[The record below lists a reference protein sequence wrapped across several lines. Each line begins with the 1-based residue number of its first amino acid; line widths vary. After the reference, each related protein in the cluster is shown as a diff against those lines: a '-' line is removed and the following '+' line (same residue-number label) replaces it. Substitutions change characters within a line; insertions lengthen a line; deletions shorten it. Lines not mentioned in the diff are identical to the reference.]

1 MAPLQYYYKYYN
13 ITIIMSTNNQMF
25 INAIWD
31 KVSECIF
38 ENFEVS
44 RVKQEQFQNVRKSRR
59 WFIPKLVRTNQKS
72 TD

>member
-44 RVKQEQFQNVRKSRR
+44 RVKQEQF
-59 WFIPKLVRTNQKS
+59 
-72 TD
+72 

>member
-1 MAPLQYYYKYYN
+1 
-13 ITIIMSTNNQMF
+13 MSTNNQMF

-59 WFIPKLVRTNQKS
+59 
-72 TD
+72 

>member
-25 INAIWD
+25 INANWD

-59 WFIPKLVRTNQKS
+59 
-72 TD
+72 

>member
-44 RVKQEQFQNVRKSRR
+44 RVKQEKFQNVRKSRR
-59 WFIPKLVRTNQKS
+59 
-72 TD
+72 

>member
-31 KVSECIF
+31 KVSEDIL

-59 WFIPKLVRTNQKS
+59 
-72 TD
+72 